1 MITPLDIQNKEFT
14 KALRGYK
21 EGEVD
26 DFLDKVIESY
36 EKIYN
41 DNIENKEKIRL
52 LEEQLEKYNS
62 LEKTL
67 KDTLVVAQSTAE
79 EVAINANKKSELIIR
94 EAEEKAKKIID
105 EANNE
110 VFNIRKEYEEAKKD
124 FHIFKTRFK
133 TLLESQ
139 LDLVSNSFMSNEN
152 LK

>member
-14 KALRGYK
+14 KAIRGYK
-21 EGEVD
+21 EVEVD

-36 EKIYN
+36 EKVYN
-41 DNIENKEKIRL
+41 ENIEFKEKIRL

-62 LEKTL
+62 IEKTL

-79 EVAINANKKSELIIR
+79 EVAMNANQKAELIIR
-94 EAEEKAKKIID
+94 EAEEKGKKIISD
-105 EANNE
+105 ANNE
-110 VFNIRKEYEEAKKD
+110 VLNIRREYEEAKKE

-139 LDLVSNSFMSNEN
+139 LNIVTESFMEN
-152 LK
+152 A